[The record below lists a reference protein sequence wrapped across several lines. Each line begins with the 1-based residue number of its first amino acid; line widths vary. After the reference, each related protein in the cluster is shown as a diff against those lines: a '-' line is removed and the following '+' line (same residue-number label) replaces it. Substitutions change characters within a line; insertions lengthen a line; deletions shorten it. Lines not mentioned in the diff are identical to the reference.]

1 MKHTY
6 THKTRNGRHKARI
19 LATDLLGDTPVVVA
33 LLDEDHTECV
43 VPYNADLT
51 CCGYT
56 SALDLVERNSWED
69 VAVDTK
75 VFVRVSEN
83 TDWVPRYF
91 SHLKDGRVYTFSGG
105 ATSWTN
111 KGNTVGWKQ
120 AKLAE

>member
-6 THKTRNGRHKARI
+6 THKTRNGRKARI

-43 VPYNADLT
+43 VLYNTDLT

-56 SALDLVERNSWED
+56 SALDLVEYSPWKD

-75 VFVRVSEN
+75 VFVKDFEN
-83 TDWVPRYF
+83 EEWTPRHF
-91 SHLKDGRVYTFSGG
+91 SHFEQDAVFVFTDG
-105 ATSWTN
+105 ATSFT
-111 KGNTVGWKQ
+111 GSSEETVSWRFV
-120 AKLAE
+120 KLAE